1 MPAAGGASG
10 GGGGS
15 GAGGS
20 RGAGAPRSGGAKKKT
35 AREGAPKGVEKKAAK
50 APVKAVKEKVAVAKE
65 KAKAKKEAQ
74 KASHDERRAA
84 YGLNE
89 KSGDRTA
96 EKNVSMAK
104 TQKRAAKGLEE

>member
-1 MPAAGGASG
+1 MPAAGGASSSG
-10 GGGGS
+10 GGGG
-15 GAGGS
+15 AGGD

-50 APVKAVKEKVAVAKE
+50 APVRAVKEKVAVAK
-65 KAKAKKEAQ
+65 
-74 KASHDERRAA
+74 
-84 YGLNE
+84 E

-104 TQKRAAKGLEE
+104 TQKRAAKGLDE